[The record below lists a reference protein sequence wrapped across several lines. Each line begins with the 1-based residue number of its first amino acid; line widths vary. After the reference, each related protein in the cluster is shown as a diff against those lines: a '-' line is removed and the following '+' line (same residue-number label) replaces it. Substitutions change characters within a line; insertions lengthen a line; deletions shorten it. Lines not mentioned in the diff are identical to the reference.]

1 MQAVDAQDTKRE
13 KTLTTIIG
21 ENQAVAQEVN
31 IWHKVNIKSSK
42 LKQSIELI

>member
-31 IWHKVNIKSSK
+31 IWQTILSIIIKK
-42 LKQSIELI
+42 NME